1 MLVTTLPSV
10 CPECGKV
17 FTRERA
23 RAACEECAPL
33 RDIGTT
39 RTKTRQ
45 QRGYDSAWDRLS
57 KRARRLQPFCSDCG
71 SPDDLT
77 ADHTVTAWQRKE
89 QGLPIRLRDIDVVC
103 RSCNSARGEAR
114 GDEISSRRLEVDKEL
129 AEARAALDDDSPDHD
144 FFLSD

>member
-23 RAACEECAPL
+23 AAACPECAPL
-33 RDIGTT
+33 HDIGDT
-39 RTKTRQ
+39 RTKTKQ
-45 QRGYDSAWDRLS
+45 ERGYDAAWDRLS

-71 SPDDLT
+71 SPEDLT
-77 ADHTVTAWQRKE
+77 ADHTVTAWQRRE
-89 QGLPIRLRDIDVVC
+89 QGLRIRLRDIDVVC

-114 GDEISSRRLEVDKEL
+114 GNNVSKRRVQVDRELEEQRKNL
-129 AEARAALDDDSPDHD
+129 ADDSDD
-144 FFLSD
+144 SEFFLAD